1 MPTARG
7 YSAGMRTFAALADV
21 PDCLGQDVAVSDWVE
36 MTQQRIGLF
45 ADATNDHQW
54 IHVDTERARS
64 GPFGSTIAHGFLTLS
79 LLPHFLETSLRV
91 EGVRM
96 MVNYGL
102 NKVRFITPVPV
113 GSRVR
118 AHLHL
123 LDALALPP
131 DDMQLCW
138 KVTVEL
144 EAAPKPACVAEVL
157 VRCYT

>member
-1 MPTARG
+1 MK
-7 YSAGMRTFAALADV
+7 TFAALAHV
-21 PDCLGQDVAVSDWVE
+21 LDCLGQDVAVSDWVD
-36 MTQQRIGLF
+36 MTQERIGRF
-45 ADATNDHQW
+45 ADATSDHQW

-64 GPFGSTIAHGFLTLS
+64 GPFGGTIAHGFLTLS
-79 LLPHFLETSLRV
+79 LLPHFLETALRV
-91 EGVRM
+91 DGLRM

-123 LDALALPP
+123 LDVLALPS
-131 DDMQLCW
+131 DGVQLCW

-144 EAAPKPACVAEVL
+144 EGSPKPACVAEVL